1 MKKAVAVVDA
11 LKRALRARGVTYADV
26 AKALRLSEASVKR
39 LFSSGHFTLERFE
52 QVCEVARTSLSELAK
67 SIDDG
72 SEDITQLTLEQEREI
87 MADHKLLLVALCALN
102 HLTLEQM
109 TQTYEVSKAECIRLL
124 VALDRIKFLELLP
137 NNRIKLRVT
146 RAFSWRPNGPIQ
158 QFFKARAQ
166 NEYFG
171 SPFDQPGELMVLVN
185 SVLSK
190 ASTEQVIAKLR
201 RVANEVADLHHADA
215 HLPLGERRGA
225 TLLVA
230 MRPWEL
236 DEFRALRRKKPAR
249 KS

>member
-137 NNRIKLRVT
+137 NNRIKLRVYALGGALAGVAGLLT
-146 RAFSWRPNGPIQ
+146 TARLDSATPTAGFRDELDSIAAVVIGGSSLNGGRGSI
-158 QFFKARAQ
+158 AGTLLGCLIIGIL
-166 NEYFG
+166 NNGLVLLEV
-171 SPFDQPGELMVLVN
+171 SPFWQ
-185 SVLSK
+185 
-190 ASTEQVIAKLR
+190 QVIKGFVILIA
-201 RVANEVADLHHADA
+201 VAVDKAGTEK
-215 HLPLGERRGA
+215 R
-225 TLLVA
+225 
-230 MRPWEL
+230 
-236 DEFRALRRKKPAR
+236 
-249 KS
+249 S

>member
-39 LFSSGHFTLERFE
+39 LFSSGHFTLDRFE

-109 TQTYEVSKAECIRLL
+109 TQTYEVSKAKCIRLL

-146 RAFSWRPNGPIQ
+146 RAFLVACERADSAVLQGACSERILRLPFRPAGGAHGLGQQRAIQ
-158 QFFKARAQ
+158 SINRT
-166 NEYFG
+166 G
-171 SPFDQPGELMVLVN
+171 DC
-185 SVLSK
+185 
-190 ASTEQVIAKLR
+190 
-201 RVANEVADLHHADA
+201 EVAKGGQRGLRPASRGCT
-215 HLPLGERRGA
+215 PSLG
-225 TLLVA
+225 
-230 MRPWEL
+230 
-236 DEFRALRRKKPAR
+236 
-249 KS
+249 